1 MKNITLELSNP
12 QFSILHRAG
21 IAGLWMTLNQL
32 NKEGVEAPDN
42 LTWKLFP
49 QKVELFNITPTNLDW
64 LFKEAFQIDQGL
76 ISLRGINAKNMRRDA
91 VVIVHQGILGTF
103 LQHNSTLKSAGIATE
118 VLSLD
123 DEGQD
128 QIEVKYKGVES
139 YAYQTFIKNLVDKK
153 DKDKF
158 VTKPINIAGWLNPG
172 VVVKHVSFS
181 ADTSFKESFEGALA
195 LAFSPVACYYYLLRS
210 RLRDIRA
217 QYALVIPE
225 VKDLEKFAQYKQ
237 DIHLRYASY
246 KDFHASGL
254 GDAGMRFLTYE
265 TTTELSKLYEIERC
279 KVVTLGTVSWSS
291 QQKTRTDLYLV
302 ESNLKVCRNYRVSR
316 EHLLDRVLQ
325 SKKGENYLMPSF
337 AREFIAE
344 NLARGQPWY
353 QDLSM
358 QVNSLELFKTL
369 SYERRGLNQMVNH
382 ADWGEAEKLFVKAC
396 HQALSR
402 LYAKSYSTLKEGEA
416 SKIEKIN
423 IQLFSKLN
431 RCKNAE
437 TCREIVV
444 DLMSRGA
451 IFSGRGSIPELVQH
465 QDIIFSFVLLP
476 ENWKKV
482 RDLVLLSL
490 ASYQGKNSSTT
501 NSFNSDELSTES
513 DSEIE
518 TVDL

>member
-12 QFSILHRAG
+12 QFSILHCAG

-32 NKEGVEAPDN
+32 EKEGVEAPDN
-42 LTWKLFP
+42 LVWKLFT

-64 LFKEAFQIDQGL
+64 LFNEAFQIDRGL
-76 ISLRGINAKNMRRDA
+76 ILLRGINAKNMRRDA

-103 LQHNSTLKSAGIATE
+103 LQHNSTLKSTGIATE

-123 DEGQD
+123 DEGKD

-139 YAYQTFIKNLVDKK
+139 YAYQTFIKNLIDKK
-153 DKDKF
+153 GKF

-172 VVVKHVSFS
+172 VVVKHVAFS

-210 RLRDIRA
+210 RLRDVRA

-225 VKDLEKFAQYKQ
+225 VKDLENFAQYKQ

-265 TTTELSKLYEIERC
+265 TTIKLSKLYEIERC

-302 ESNLKVCRNYRVSR
+302 ESNLQVCQNYRVSR
-316 EHLLDRVLQ
+316 EHLSDRVVQ
-325 SKKGENYLMPSF
+325 SKKGENYLMSSF

-353 QDLSM
+353 QDLSV

-451 IFSGRGSIPELVQH
+451 IFSRKGAIPELVQH

-490 ASYQGKNSSTT
+490 ASYPRKNSS
-501 NSFNSDELSTES
+501 
-513 DSEIE
+513 DSETE